1 MLLSFLTGVNLLRVM
16 DSRVR
21 AVYKIDPQP
30 EGPAQARQIIA
41 EELSSR
47 LPAGVL
53 NDIKLMVSQ
62 LVTNGIVHGSARR
75 DTPVLLDLVVN
86 GDIQCRVLDRGPGF
100 AGYTHPRPD
109 GGGWG
114 LQVVEQLADRWGMQR
129 SPQQTEVWF
138 ERQRP

>member
-1 MLLSFLTGVNLLRVM
+1 M

-30 EGPAQARQIIA
+30 DGPAQARQIIA

-47 LPAGVL
+47 LPAGAL
-53 NDIKLMVSQ
+53 NDIKLMVSE
-62 LVTNGIVHGSARR
+62 LVTNGIVHGSTKR
-75 DTPVLLDLVVN
+75 DTPVWLDVVVN
-86 GDIQCRVLDRGPGF
+86 GDIRCRVLDHGPGF
-100 AGYTHPRPD
+100 AGHPRR
-109 GGGWG
+109 GSSGRGWG

-138 ERQRP
+138 ERRCR